1 MTDYICGQMTK
12 TDMLYKNQIQIK
24 TSLSVVILI
33 VGIATS
39 WILLKENVYYGI
51 FSSIIMLSLVVI
63 VNLVANIRLESDRC
77 GAPSD
82 GAVRH
87 ASDHDATWERE
98 KIFNRDFSRIFRKES
113 MEAEVIENGKLEKIL
128 AYTRKSFIALQFTEE
143 EVLYVCHQ
151 VEHFIR
157 YRETDDKAL
166 VTIARKG
173 NVTQAALKN
182 YSWNIAYQYGISRA
196 ETTKFVMTVFNAWF
210 ANAEPHSVYNTLKT
224 STGTHAIEID
234 THII

>member
-128 AYTRKSFIALQFTEE
+128 A
-143 EVLYVCHQ
+143 
-151 VEHFIR
+151 
-157 YRETDDKAL
+157 
-166 VTIARKG
+166 
-173 NVTQAALKN
+173 N
-182 YSWNIAYQYGISRA
+182 
-196 ETTKFVMTVFNAWF
+196 
-210 ANAEPHSVYNTLKT
+210 
-224 STGTHAIEID
+224 
-234 THII
+234 